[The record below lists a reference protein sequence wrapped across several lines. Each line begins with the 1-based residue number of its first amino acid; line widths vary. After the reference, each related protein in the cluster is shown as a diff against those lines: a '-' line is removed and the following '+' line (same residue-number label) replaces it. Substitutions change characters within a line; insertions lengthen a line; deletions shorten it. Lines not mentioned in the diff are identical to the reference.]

1 MSDDLEPDDQ
11 TPSLEF
17 AALVVVLCIVGAA
30 AIMAV
35 SALWVMFR

>member
-1 MSDDLEPDDQ
+1 MNRDLDPDDV
-11 TPSLEF
+11 PGVEL

-35 SALWVMFR
+35 SALWRIFA